1 MVISYTEFIWLWSEY
16 LKLRKCDQYTKALE
30 NWVWSD
36 LYLIH
41 NHRYALAGL
50 SILIFSELASSTPL
64 TVFIWQFKFQ
74 QSAEEYRK
82 NMFVALSAD
91 EMTPSKLSE
100 VVTTS
105 CWTNFLTRWQKYN
118 LSQLIDNSKDR
129 NSRLQTWA
137 ATLLIFVTSIP
148 LLGWGKASPPVLWDN
163 NAIKITTQN
172 SSFHRCE

>member
-1 MVISYTEFIWLWSEY
+1 MWSVHESVRKLSMKRPVSNSQSQICTGWIIHSHFFRIGIFYTIDSL
-16 LKLRKCDQYTKALE
+16 
-30 NWVWSD
+30 
-36 LYLIH
+36 H
-41 NHRYALAGL
+41 
-50 SILIFSELASSTPL
+50 L
-64 TVFIWQFKFQ
+64 TIQV
-74 QSAEEYRK
+74 SAVSRRIQK
-82 NMFVALSAD
+82 NVFVALSAD